1 MMIIYKYT
9 KGDKMTNLEYAYLIF
24 EIVVKACKE
33 HDLSERTWRTSEQ
46 LDCNGS
52 VTIEYVKMFM
62 GKQKD
67 EREYTEDHIEKV
79 CSIFEMMAE

>member
-1 MMIIYKYT
+1 MENI
-9 KGDKMTNLEYAYLIF
+9 EYAYLIL
-24 EIVVKACKE
+24 EIVTKANRL

-52 VTIEYVKMFM
+52 VTIEFVQMFM
-62 GKQKD
+62 NKHKD

-79 CSIFEMMAE
+79 ISMFEMMAE